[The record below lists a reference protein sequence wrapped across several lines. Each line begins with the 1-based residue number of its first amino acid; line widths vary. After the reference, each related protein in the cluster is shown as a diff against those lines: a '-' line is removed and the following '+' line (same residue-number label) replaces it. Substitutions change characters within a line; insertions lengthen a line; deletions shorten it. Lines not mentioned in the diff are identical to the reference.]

1 VTRRDRRTVEVRR
14 EEILTATTELL
25 DRVGLA
31 AIRVADV
38 ADALG
43 VSPALV
49 FYHFGTKDALVADA
63 FAHAVDRDLDRL
75 DRATAKDAD
84 PLDRLRRV
92 LRLYGPTGAATGWRL
107 WIDAWALAQREPT
120 LRRVLR
126 RMDER
131 WCAVLRE
138 VVDDGVAR
146 ACSGAPTRRARW
158 SGSRRCWT
166 GCRSPPSSTA
176 RSRAP
181 SCASGSRPRSPR
193 SWAWRVVISHQPV
206 RPVRRVGEAG
216 AVHPERRHVGR
227 RTSVDRQVGQQPA
240 ERGRE
245 LEAVRGSHPDH
256 DGRVSRH
263 R

>member
-1 VTRRDRRTVEVRR
+1 MTRRDRRTVEVRR

-138 VVDDGVAR
+138 VVDDGVAAGVFR
-146 ACSGAPTRRARW
+146 CPDPA
-158 SGSRRCWT
+158 GSVVRVSALLDGLSVAALVYRT
-166 GCRSPPSSTA
+166 V
-176 RSRAP
+176 SRAQLREWVT
-181 SCASGSRPRSPR
+181 ASV
-193 SWAWRVVISHQPV
+193 AQ
-206 RPVRRVGEAG
+206 
-216 AVHPERRHVGR
+216 
-227 RTSVDRQVGQQPA
+227 
-240 ERGRE
+240 E
-245 LEAVRGSHPDH
+245 LGLE
-256 DGRVSRH
+256 SRH
-263 R
+263 LTPASAPGRAHCHP